1 MHINLIFQIEKMQN
15 YNKNKKN
22 MKIIMDLEEV
32 DFDYNELEML
42 YFN

>member
-1 MHINLIFQIEKMQN
+1 MQN